1 MSSLPHIPALRRGK
15 AYESLDTAEVKDF
28 RTGEVKAL
36 VSQVNA
42 GIVRKDL
49 ARVAEGQA
57 ALKKFSVAQLIE
69 ICAKTG
75 EQFLHGT
82 LPLGDKGHTQSPQQ
96 YLETLSS
103 TSGLPHVMVRRNM
116 EKIHLALTNMKT
128 VLNGLSRGLDLSIL
142 DSGSGE
148 QFGTRLSYFPT
159 TPALGLVMPSNS
171 PAVNSLWLPS
181 IALKTPVFIKPGK
194 EEPWTPYRLI
204 QAFIAA
210 GAPAEAFG
218 FYPTDHEGAGEILK
232 TCGRALI
239 FGDKSTTAQYANNP
253 AIQAHGPGWSK
264 FLIGEDCIE
273 DWRDYVDVMAASIS
287 DNGGRSCINASAIVV
302 PKYAAEIA
310 DTLAQK
316 LGPIQPTGLDDPTAR
331 LSGFANPK
339 MADFIDGS
347 IADGLKTPGAT
358 DVTAKYRSASGPRSP
373 RSDCNESVEKT
384 PESVTDSE
392 RCGLGPSALR
402 KVTCDG
408 GTFVRPTIVLC
419 DSFAHPLANREFLCP
434 YASVVEVPQSEML
447 RQIGY
452 TLACSVITK
461 DPQFIEQVMAYP
473 HIERLNIGPVST
485 MKISWDQPHEGNMF
499 EFLWQRR
506 SIERAW

>member
-1 MSSLPHIPALRRGK
+1 MNSVPHIPALRRGK
-15 AYESLDTAEVKDF
+15 AYESLEQIEVKDF
-28 RTGEVKAL
+28 RTGEVKAT

-49 ARVAEGQA
+49 ARLGEAQA

-69 ICAKTG
+69 ICAKAG
-75 EQFLHGT
+75 EQFLNGT

-96 YLETLSS
+96 YIETLSS

-142 DSGSGE
+142 DTGNGE
-148 QFGTRLSYFPT
+148 QFGTRLSFFPT
-159 TPALGLVMPSNS
+159 TSALGLVMPSNS

-181 IALKTPVFIKPGK
+181 IALKTPVVIKPGK

-218 FYPTDHEGAGEILK
+218 FYPTDHEGAAAILNG
-232 TCGRALI
+232 CGRALI
-239 FGDKSTTAQYANNP
+239 FGDKSTTQQYANNP
-253 AIQAHGPGWSK
+253 AIQIHGPGWSK
-264 FLIGEDCIE
+264 ILIGEDCIE
-273 DWRDYVDVMAASIS
+273 KWRDYLDVMVASIS

-302 PKYAAEIA
+302 PHYAADIA
-310 DTLAQK
+310 DALAQK
-316 LGPIQPTGLDDPTAR
+316 LGPIQPTRADDANAR

-339 MADFIDGS
+339 MADFIDAQ
-347 IADGLKTPGAT
+347 IEEGLKILGAT
-358 DVTAKYRSASGPRSP
+358 DATAKYRNGA
-373 RSDCNESVEKT
+373 
-384 PESVTDSE
+384 
-392 RCGLGPSALR
+392 R
-402 KVTCDG
+402 KVNVDG
-408 GTFVRPTIVLC
+408 GAYVRPTIVLC

-434 YASVVEVPQSEML
+434 YASVVQVPPSEML
-447 RQIGY
+447 KHIGY
-452 TLACSVITK
+452 TLACTAITK
-461 DPQFIEQVMAYP
+461 NATFIEELMAFP
-473 HIERLNIGPVST
+473 DIERLNIGPVST

-506 SIERAW
+506 SIEHAW

>member
-1 MSSLPHIPALRRGK
+1 MTRIPHIPALRRGK
-15 AYESLDTAEVKDF
+15 PYESLDQTEVKDF
-28 RTGEVKAL
+28 RSGEVKAT

-57 ALKKFSVAQLIE
+57 ALKKFSVAQLIG

-75 EQFLHGT
+75 EQFLNGT
-82 LPLGDKGHTQSPQQ
+82 LPLGAKGHTQSPQQ
-96 YLETLSS
+96 YIETLSS

-142 DSGSGE
+142 DRGSGE

-171 PAVNSLWLPS
+171 PAVNSLWLPA
-181 IALKTPVFIKPGK
+181 IALKTPVIIKPGK

-204 QAFIAA
+204 QAFITA

-239 FGDKSTTAQYANNP
+239 FGDKATTQQYANNP
-253 AIQAHGPGWSK
+253 AIQVHGPGWSK
-264 FLIGEDCIE
+264 FLVGEDCIE
-273 DWRDYVDVMAASIS
+273 QWRDYVDVMAASIS

-310 DTLAQK
+310 DALAQK
-316 LGPIQPTGLDDPTAR
+316 LGPIQPAKADDPNAR

-339 MADFIDGS
+339 MAEFIDGA
-347 IADGLKTPGAT
+347 IEEGLKTPGAV
-358 DVTAKYRSASGPRSP
+358 DVTAKYRSAEVGSSAFRRSGPA
-373 RSDCNESVEKT
+373 EAGT
-384 PESVTDSE
+384 PNH
-392 RCGLGPSALR
+392 GSAR
-402 KVTCDG
+402 KVTFDG
-408 GTFVRPTIVLC
+408 GAFVRPTIVLC

-434 YASVVEVPQSEML
+434 YASVVQVPQADML
-447 RQIGY
+447 KQIGY
-452 TLACSVITK
+452 TLAASVITK
-461 DPQFIEQVMAYP
+461 DANFIEQVMAYP